1 MIITNFGDV
10 TIRGSRF
17 EVVADY
23 LTILSTLITDIAKRS
38 NITKAEALLELQ
50 GITLDSLDII
60 LD

>member
-1 MIITNFGDV
+1 MIITSDGDV
-10 TIRGSRF
+10 TIRGSGF

-23 LTILSTLITDIAKRS
+23 LTILTALITDIAKHS
-38 NITKAEALLELQ
+38 NTTKAEALLELE